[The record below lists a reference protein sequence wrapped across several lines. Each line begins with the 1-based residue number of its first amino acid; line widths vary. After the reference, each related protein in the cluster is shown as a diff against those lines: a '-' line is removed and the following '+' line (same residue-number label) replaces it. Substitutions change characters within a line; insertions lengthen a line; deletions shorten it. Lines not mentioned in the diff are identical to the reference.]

1 MTMTIERAVVLCRQN
16 AHIHR
21 DVLSLIDAGELK
33 IILRGEDIT
42 AIERVRIENNLGREL
57 QIIEAFGGHID

>member
-1 MTMTIERAVVLCRQN
+1 MSITIKRAVLLCHQN

-21 DVLSLIDAGELK
+21 DVLALIDAGELK

-42 AIERVRIENNLGREL
+42 DIERVRIEHNLGRDL
-57 QIIEAFGGHID
+57 QIIEALSEAI

>member
-1 MTMTIERAVVLCRQN
+1 MAMTFKRAAMLCEQN

-21 DVLSLIDAGELK
+21 EVLSLIDAGELK

-42 AIERVRIENNLGREL
+42 EIERVRIQNNLNREL
-57 QIIEAFGGHID
+57 QLIEAFGGRGD